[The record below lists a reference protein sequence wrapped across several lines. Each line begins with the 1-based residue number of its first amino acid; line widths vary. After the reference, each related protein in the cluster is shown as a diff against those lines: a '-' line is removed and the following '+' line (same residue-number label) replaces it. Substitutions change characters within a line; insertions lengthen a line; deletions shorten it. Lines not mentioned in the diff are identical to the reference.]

1 MSTGQRFHI
10 QVEALEDR
18 TVPSVTPLVTGSAG
32 GQVTLH
38 GDVRGTWAA
47 SFANPGTGVHETL
60 NGWGTVQPLGRVQA
74 SGDLQIPGFL
84 RMGQWRGKLTL
95 TDAQGSLTLSLL
107 GPLAGNF
114 GKTPGSLSYT
124 ITGGT
129 GQYAGTSGHGTAGL
143 QQMPPRMPRDT
154 FGPVRPDYIIAAE
167 FVLHF

>member
-1 MSTGQRFHI
+1 MSTSQRCHLR
-10 QVEALEDR
+10 VEALEER
-18 TVPSVTPLVTGSAG
+18 TVPSITPLVTVSAG

-38 GDVRGTWAA
+38 GDIRGTWAA
-47 SFANPGTGVHETL
+47 NLSTPETGVHETV

-95 TDAQGSLTLSLL
+95 TDARGSLTLSLL
-107 GPLAGNF
+107 GPLAGDF
-114 GKTPGSLSYT
+114 SKTPGTLSYT

-143 QQMPPRMPRDT
+143 QQMLPRMPRDQ
-154 FGPVRPDYIIAAE
+154 FGPVRPDYLIAAA